1 MNISELKKDDLNLHV
16 KVTIPSKDM
25 DSAVDQELVKI
36 GKTAKMDGFRVG
48 KVPTGILK
56 KKYSDSLY
64 GDAVRTKISQTIK
77 DITKERKLRT
87 VMDPQIDDLKAEKN
101 KDLEFTLKYE
111 LLPEIPMPDF
121 SKIAIEKPV
130 LEVSDKDIDAQI
142 DQLVNF
148 SKSFEKEVKG
158 KAKSGDQVTIDAVG
172 YVDGKAFDGGKLEG
186 HKLVLGSNAF
196 IPGFEDQLIG
206 SKAGDDVSVKVPFPK
221 NYHAKDLAGKDSEF
235 KVQVLAVHTAELP
248 KIDDE
253 FAKKFH
259 CPTVEKLKEQIS
271 ENIKAGYAEAIHTLI
286 KMKLFDKL
294 EKALTFEVPN
304 SLLTRELDILKR
316 QAQGMEEDPA
326 IKDKSEEEKE
336 KYYRGLASR
345 RVKLG
350 LMLAEYV
357 QQKGLSIDEN
367 DIREAIITQAR
378 KYPGQEQQVIEYYSK
393 DRNALESLK
402 GPILEEKAVK
412 AIFDTEIKVTEKSY
426 KKDKLE
432 KLLEEESI

>member
-1 MNISELKKDDLNLHV
+1 MNISELNKDDLNLHV
-16 KVTIPSKDM
+16 KVSILSKDI
-25 DSAVDQELVKI
+25 DSEIDKELVRI
-36 GKTAKMDGFRVG
+36 GKTAKMDGFRAG
-48 KVPTGILK
+48 KVPPSILK
-56 KKYSDSLY
+56 KKYFDSLY
-64 GDAVRTKISQTIK
+64 GDAIRTKISQAIK

-87 VMDPQIDDLKAEKN
+87 VMDPKVEDLKAEKGEN
-101 KDLEFTLKYE
+101 LEFTLKYE

-121 SKIAIEKPV
+121 SKISIDKPA
-130 LEVSDKDIDAQI
+130 LEVTEKDIDEQI
-142 DQLVNF
+142 DKLVSF
-148 SKSFEKEVKG
+148 SKSYEKETKG
-158 KAKSGDQVTIDAVG
+158 KAKSGDQVTIDAIG
-172 YVDGKAFDGGKLEG
+172 YVDEKAFDGGKLEG

-221 NYHAKDLAGKDSEF
+221 NYHSKELAGKDSEF
-235 KVQVLAVHTAELP
+235 KVQVLAVHTATSP

-259 CPTVEKLKEQIS
+259 CETVAILREQIS
-271 ENIKAGYAEAIHTLI
+271 KNIKTEYSEAIHTFT

-316 QAQGMEEDPA
+316 QAQGMEEDPS

-336 KYYRGLASR
+336 KYYTELASR

-357 QQKGLSIDEN
+357 QQKNLSIEEN
-367 DIREAIITQAR
+367 DIKEAIISQAR

-412 AIFDTEIKVTEKSY
+412 AIFDKEIKVTEKPY